1 MPWHSMRATR
11 ETELITAFGLATASK
26 WIGNSEK
33 VAMTSYAIIPD
44 SDWAKA
50 DL

>member
-1 MPWHSMRATR
+1 MRATR
-11 ETELITAFGLATASK
+11 ETELITAFGLATAAK